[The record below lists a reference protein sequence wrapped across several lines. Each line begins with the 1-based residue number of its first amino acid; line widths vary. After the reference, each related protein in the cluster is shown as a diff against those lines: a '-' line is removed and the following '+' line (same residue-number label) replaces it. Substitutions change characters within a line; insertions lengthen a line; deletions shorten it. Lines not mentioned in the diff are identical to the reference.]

1 MITTHSAQAT
11 FALGQQ
17 LGQRVQPGQVIALSG
32 DLGAGKTLFTQ
43 GLAAGLGVTQ
53 RVTSPTF
60 TLVNEYATARA
71 ATLIHIDTYRLGAT
85 DALTNAEAER
95 EAASFG
101 LAEILDRGDA
111 IVVIEWAERV
121 ASLLPADHL
130 HITLQHDPIH
140 PEVRQIRMIAT
151 GGQSAQ
157 LIN

>member
-43 GLAAGLGVTQ
+43 GLATGLGVTQ

-71 ATLIHIDTYRLGAT
+71 ATLIHIDTYRLGT
-85 DALTNAEAER
+85 TNAAAER
-95 EAASFG
+95 EAATLG
-101 LAEILDRGDA
+101 LAEILERGDA

-130 HITLQHDPIH
+130 HITLQQDPTH
-140 PEVRQIRMIAT
+140 AEVRQITMTAT
-151 GGQSAQ
+151 GPQSAKI
-157 LIN
+157 IN